1 MEKRVIPPSELIINE
16 DGSIFH
22 LHLKPEQLAD
32 KVILC
37 GDPARVDVIANRL
50 STIECSVSNREFHTV
65 TGWYK
70 DKRVTIQSHGI
81 GGDNIEIVVNELD
94 ALANINLQNR
104 QTKDTLRSLSIV
116 RIGTSGGLHPETAI
130 GTFVAARKCIGFD
143 GVINFYAN
151 TEQIRDLRFEQ
162 ELISQLDWS
171 IKGLA
176 PYVVP
181 ADEEL
186 FERIVGDGREIL
198 SGCTIAANGF
208 YGPQGRSLRIPLKDA
223 CLNRKITDFCFNGE
237 KISNFEMESA
247 SLAGVTALLGHKALT
262 VCCIIAGRQNLNVNT
277 NYQDSLERLID
288 LVLQRI

>member
-1 MEKRVIPPSELIINE
+1 MGKRVIPPSELIINE

-104 QTKDTLRSLSIV
+104 QTKDPLRSLSIV
-116 RIGTSGGLHPETAI
+116 RIGTSGGLQPETPI

-186 FERIVGDGREIL
+186 FERIVGDGQEIL

>member
-37 GDPARVDVIANRL
+37 GDPARVDVIADRL

-116 RIGTSGGLHPETAI
+116 RIGTSGGLQPETPI

>member
-116 RIGTSGGLHPETAI
+116 RIGTSGGLQPETPI

>member
-116 RIGTSGGLHPETAI
+116 RIGTSGGLQPETPI

-181 ADEEL
+181 ANEEL

>member
-116 RIGTSGGLHPETAI
+116 RIGTSGGLQPETAI

>member
-1 MEKRVIPPSELIINE
+1 MGKRIIPPSELIINE

-50 STIECSVSNREFHTV
+50 NTIECSVSNREFHAV

-70 DKRVTIQSHGI
+70 GKRVTIQSHGI

-104 QTKDTLRSLSIV
+104 QTKDTLHSLSMV
-116 RIGTSGGLHPETAI
+116 RIGTSGGLQPETPI

-171 IKGLA
+171 IEGLA

-186 FERIVGDGREIL
+186 FERIVGDGREIF

-247 SLAGVTALLGHKALT
+247 SLAGVAALLGHKALT

-277 NYQDSLERLID
+277 SYQDNLERLID